1 MRHLI
6 LALAIL
12 TGLTTGTLQAATNK
26 NLPGWIAT
34 SGNDRPVVQS
44 ASDSLIGVGDTGFV
58 VCGIGATYCGT
69 NIFNSAR
76 NPLAGT
82 NLAFPSAVVSANP
95 DSIVCNFMA
104 IRKDA
109 DTSDGSA
116 GIYVNLGTDASP
128 LWSLY
133 GSTAGADTSFSTLTK
148 YTAALPFVVG
158 RRFRPWMT
166 VTTSTDT
173 VRQRFVDCAAK

>member
-1 MRHLI
+1 MRHLL

-12 TGLTTGTLQAATNK
+12 TGLTAGTLQAATNK
-26 NLPGWIAT
+26 NLPGWVAT
-34 SGNDRPVVQS
+34 SLNDRPVVQS
-44 ASDSLIGVGDTGFV
+44 ASDSLIGAGDTGFV

-109 DTSDGSA
+109 DVSTLYA
-116 GIYVNLGTDASP
+116 GIYLNLGTDASP
-128 LWSLY
+128 LWNLY
-133 GSTAGADTSFSTLTK
+133 GASATTDTSFSTLAK
-148 YTAALPFVVG
+148 YRSTIPFLVG
-158 RRFRPWMT
+158 RRFRPWIT
-166 VTTSTDT
+166 VTTTTDT
-173 VRQRFVDCAAK
+173 VRNRFVDCHAK